1 MLKVEIAGVAIDPDE
16 IYDIDVGGMAHTMSE
31 RTEGDTQF
39 LRNTGMRTVK
49 TATIRRKV
57 ESDNIDA
64 KALFDWFKNTPPK
77 EVKITVS
84 VPTNTG
90 GQQVIYTITLTKASP
105 VRWYFEHVNSSQGS
119 PAMDLDCLEIAAED
133 IEVS

>member
-1 MLKVEIAGVAIDPDE
+1 MLKVEIADVAIDPDD
-16 IYDIDVGGMAHTMSE
+16 IYDIDVDGMAHTMNE
-31 RTEGDTQF
+31 TIKGNTQF
-39 LRNTGMRTVK
+39 LKNSGMRTVK
-49 TATIRRKV
+49 TTTIRRKV
-57 ESDNIDA
+57 ESDSIDA
-64 KALFDWFKNTPPK
+64 KALFEWFKNTEKK

-90 GQQVIYTITLTKASP
+90 GEQVIYTITLKEASP

>member
-1 MLKVEIAGVAIDPDE
+1 MLKVEIAGVTIEPDE
-16 IYDIDVGGMAHTMSE
+16 IYDIDVGGMAHTMNE

-39 LRNTGMRTVK
+39 LTNTGMRTVK

-64 KALFDWFKNTPPK
+64 KALFDWFKNTAKK

-90 GQQVIYTITLTKASP
+90 GQQVIYTITLEKASP

-119 PAMDLDCLEIAAED
+119 PAMDLDCLEIAAQD
-133 IEVS
+133 IKVS